1 MIKIAIID
9 EGVDAGHTRLLDS
22 KVIGYTIKESD
33 GNLYSLG
40 TDPHMDA
47 TGHGT
52 AIASIIHK
60 IVPEAELHS
69 VRLFA
74 AGGKISEQLLTEGIK
89 HCLNIEGLRV
99 VNISMGIAVSTPSS
113 ALFNACRTLSESGV
127 LIVASSHNFP
137 HVECFPAHFPFV
149 YSVGCGLVKNK
160 NEYSYNENKK
170 TKVLAKG
177 GLQRIAWADNG
188 YKISSGTSY
197 ATAHFTGILSGLI
210 IDNGP
215 KNEQELKAL
224 IVSNSSKDL
233 AEFIYISKNYDIISS
248 GTRQLNQAEQ
258 DVLGRNLFTPA
269 KIDFAK
275 KIAVFPS
282 SEKEI
287 RTIIEFRNQIRGE
300 LVLSIDYPRSISSTT
315 GKTSASA
322 SVFLAINREP
332 GKEEL
337 DLFDTIVIGY
347 FLDIPVESNIIFG
360 NRLLKSCILS
370 NKNFIVFDNDVFDHL
385 NRLVKEIYPEY
396 AGKIHFTSVR
406 KAVVDDIKNFRHL
419 PKIQT
424 SVLACVGTGSKQGKF
439 TNQMRV
445 KEILSA
451 QGYRVSQL
459 STEPQGAVVGSAFT
473 FPFGHNANVEIK
485 FRDWTSNIETILRGI
500 QHYNKPDLIITGIQ
514 GGILPRA
521 FNMDTSKAGSI
532 LTPIQYL
539 LGVRPDAIICT
550 IHPTDTVELVQQTIQ
565 TVKNYCN
572 STCLFCTMSP
582 VYNELKNINNMWVKN
597 SRVLEKDEMRAIMD
611 DFSVKLG
618 TPVFDIMDLENDE
631 KILKCITNFF
641 S

>member
-9 EGVDAGHTRLLDS
+9 EGVDAGHPRLLNS

-33 GNLYSLG
+33 GNLYSV
-40 TDPHMDA
+40 DADHHIDA

-74 AGGKISEQLLTEGIK
+74 EGGKISEQLLTEGIK
-89 HCLNIEGLRV
+89 HCLSIDGLKV

-113 ALFNACRTLSESGV
+113 TLFDSCRILAETGV
-127 LIVASSHNFP
+127 IIVASSHNFP
-137 HVECFPAHFPFV
+137 HLECFPAHFPFV

-160 NEYSYNENKK
+160 NEYRYDENKK
-170 TKVLAKG
+170 TKILAKG
-177 GLQRIAWADNG
+177 GLQRIAWADKG

-197 ATAHFTGILSGLI
+197 ATAHFAGILSRLI
-210 IDNGP
+210 IDNAP
-215 KNEQELKAL
+215 QNEQQVKEL
-224 IVSNSSKDL
+224 ISSNSSNDVT
-233 AEFIYISKNYDIISS
+233 EFIYISKNYDIISS
-248 GTRQLNQAEQ
+248 GVRQLNKAEQ
-258 DVLGRNLFTPA
+258 DILGKKLFTPH
-269 KIDFAK
+269 KIDFAEK
-275 KIAVFPS
+275 VAVFPS

-287 RTIIEFRNQIRGE
+287 KTIIEFKDQIRGE
-300 LVLSIDYPRSISSTT
+300 LVLSIDYPRSISSAT
-315 GKTSASA
+315 GKAGTVSSD
-322 SVFLAINREP
+322 FLSINKEP
-332 GKEEL
+332 GKQEL

-347 FLDIPVESNIIFG
+347 FLDIPVESNILFG
-360 NRLLKSCILS
+360 NRVLKNCILS

-385 NRLVKEIYPEY
+385 NRLIEEIYPQY
-396 AGKIHFTSVR
+396 AGNIHFTSVR
-406 KAVVDDIKNFRHL
+406 KKVVDEIKNFRHL

-439 TNQMRV
+439 TSQMRI

-451 QGYRVSQL
+451 QGYNVSQL
-459 STEPQGAVVGSAFT
+459 STEPQGVVVGSAFT

-500 QHYNKPDLIITGIQ
+500 QHYNNPDLIITGIQ

-521 FNMDTSKAGSI
+521 FNMDTSKAGAI

-539 LGVRPDAIICT
+539 LGVRPDAVICT

-565 TVKNYCN
+565 TVRNYCN

-582 VYNELKNINNMWVKN
+582 VYNELKNINNVLVKT
-597 SRVLEKDEMRAIMD
+597 SRLLHKNEMITIMD
-611 DFSVKLG
+611 AFSDKLG
-618 TPVFDIMDLENDE
+618 LPVFDIMDMKNDE
-631 KILKCITNFF
+631 KILRCITNFF